1 MTDRRTDEMNT
12 EVKDERITDTDRQL
26 LLSGLIAAALNVQF
40 MEGKGNIENASKM
53 IATASRRI
61 KRMVRAVEC
70 GHPIEY
76 VPKQKK

>member
-1 MTDRRTDEMNT
+1 MNN
-12 EVKDERITDTDRQL
+12 EVKDERITETGRQL
-26 LLSGLIAAALNVQF
+26 LLSGLIAAALNIQH
-40 MEGKGNIENASKM
+40 MEGRHNIENASKM
-53 IATASRRI
+53 LAAATKQI

>member
-1 MTDRRTDEMNT
+1 MNT
-12 EVKDERITDTDRQL
+12 DVKDERITDMDRQL

-40 MEGKGNIENASKM
+40 MEGKSNIENAAKM
-53 IATASRRI
+53 IAAASRRI

-76 VPKQKK
+76 VLKQNK